1 MRLTRRSTIGI
12 AVALALALG
21 GERLGVEAQGAA
33 PIKVGFASAMT
44 GPSAITGEGVKWA
57 AQMLADEYNAKGGI
71 MGRKIEIS
79 FGDNAGTPGEA
90 VSAVRK
96 LVDVDK
102 VDVII
107 GQTHSGACLGALP
120 VVKELQVPMVIEA
133 CSNPKIREL
142 IGKTVNEWAFRVNPD
157 DVMLANQ
164 FAKYMSQSTKSVSI
178 FAQNDDFGRG
188 AAAAYDVAFKKY
200 GIKLVSTEFF
210 DRGQA
215 DYRPVLTRVKRANP
229 EAVLLVMLASEGSVF
244 MRQFREIG
252 LTQKLFARGSMA
264 TVEFL
269 HQVKDSPNIADGLV
283 EATYWT
289 PALDAWE
296 TEQAFVVQLDLPG
309 LTANQ
314 VDVNF
319 DRNTLTVRGTR
330 GSTIPS
336 VENGE
341 IRVFFA
347 ERAPGAF
354 SRSLRF
360 PQYVEASKIEA
371 SFDNGVLTITV
382 PKAETAKPRKIEIA
396 AN

>member
-1 MRLTRRSTIGI
+1 MTRTRRSVI
-12 AVALALALG
+12 ATAVVLVLALTG
-21 GERLGVEAQGAA
+21 GPSDIEAQGGP
-33 PIKVGFASAMT
+33 PIKVGFSSAMT

-71 MGRKIEIS
+71 MGRKIELY

-90 VSAVRK
+90 VSAVRR
-96 LVDVDK
+96 LADVDR
-102 VDVII
+102 VDVIV

-142 IGKTVNEWAFRVNPD
+142 IGKNGNEWAFRVNPD

-164 FAKYMSQSTKSVSI
+164 FGKYISQSTKTISI

-200 GIKLVSTEFF
+200 GVKLVSTEYF

-244 MRQFREIG
+244 MRQFREVG
-252 LTQKLFARGSMA
+252 LTQKLYARGSMA

-269 HQVKDSPNIADGLV
+269 HQVKDNPNIADGLV

-289 PALDAWE
+289 PALDPAWE
-296 TEQAFVVQLDLPG
+296 KQWLERWKVPVRVHGSLAAIAFRYALAPAIEQAIKKTGRADRKAIRDALED
-309 LTANQ
+309 
-314 VDVNF
+314 VDVANTPVGRIKF
-319 DRNTLTVRGTR
+319 DDTHQAFINMLL
-330 GSTIPS
+330 
-336 VENGE
+336 VEING
-341 IRVFFA
+341 
-347 ERAPGAF
+347 GQ
-354 SRSLRF
+354 L
-360 PQYVEASKIEA
+360 KILE
-371 SFDNGVLTITV
+371 
-382 PKAETAKPRKIEIA
+382 KIAIQP
-396 AN
+396 

>member
-1 MRLTRRSTIGI
+1 MTLMRRGTIGI
-12 AVALALALG
+12 AVGLLLLLG
-21 GERLGVEAQGAA
+21 GERPGVRAQSGP
-33 PIKVGFASAMT
+33 PIKVGFSSAMT

-71 MGRKIEIS
+71 MGRKIELY

-90 VSAVRK
+90 VSAVRR
-96 LVDVDK
+96 LADVDK
-102 VDVII
+102 VDVIV

-120 VVKELQVPMVIEA
+120 IVKELQVPMVIEA

-157 DVMLANQ
+157 DIMLANQ
-164 FAKYMSQSTKSVSI
+164 FTKYIAQSTKTVSI

-188 AAAAYDVAFKKY
+188 AAAAYDAAFKKT

-244 MRQFREIG
+244 MRQFREVG
-252 LTQKLFARGSMA
+252 LTQKLYARGSMA

-269 HQVKDSPNIADGLV
+269 HQVKDSPSIADGLV

-289 PALDAWE
+289 PALDPAWE
-296 TEQAFVVQLDLPG
+296 KQWLDRWKVPVRVHGSLAAIAFRYALAPAIEQAIKKTGKADRKAIRDALE
-309 LTANQ
+309 T
-314 VDVNF
+314 VDVADTPVGRIRF
-319 DRNTLTVRGTR
+319 DDTHQAFINMLLVQ
-330 GSTIPS
+330 I
-336 VENGE
+336 NGGQLKLLE
-341 IRVFFA
+341 
-347 ERAPGAF
+347 
-354 SRSLRF
+354 
-360 PQYVEASKIEA
+360 KIA
-371 SFDNGVLTITV
+371 IQ
-382 PKAETAKPRKIEIA
+382 P
-396 AN
+396 

>member
-1 MRLTRRSTIGI
+1 MTRMRRGTIGI
-12 AVALALALG
+12 AVGLLLLLG
-21 GERLGVEAQGAA
+21 GERPGVHAQGGP
-33 PIKVGFASAMT
+33 PIKVGFSSAMT

-71 MGRKIEIS
+71 MGRKIEVY

-90 VSAVRK
+90 VSAVRR

-102 VDVII
+102 VDVIV

-120 VVKELQVPMVIEA
+120 IVKELQVPMVIEA

-157 DVMLANQ
+157 DIMLANQ
-164 FAKYMSQSTKSVSI
+164 FAKYIAQSTKTVSI

-188 AAAAYDVAFKKY
+188 AAAAYDAAFKKT

-244 MRQFREIG
+244 MRQFREVG
-252 LTQKLFARGSMA
+252 LTQKLYARGSMA

-269 HQVKDSPNIADGLV
+269 HQVKDSPSIADGLV

-289 PALDAWE
+289 PALDPAWE
-296 TEQAFVVQLDLPG
+296 KQWLERWKVPVRVHGSLAAIAFRYALAPAIEQAIKKTGKADRKAIRDALE
-309 LTANQ
+309 T
-314 VDVNF
+314 VDVVDTPVGRIRF
-319 DRNTLTVRGTR
+319 DDTHQAFINMLLVQ
-330 GSTIPS
+330 I
-336 VENGE
+336 NGGQLKLLE
-341 IRVFFA
+341 
-347 ERAPGAF
+347 
-354 SRSLRF
+354 
-360 PQYVEASKIEA
+360 KI
-371 SFDNGVLTITV
+371 VIQ
-382 PKAETAKPRKIEIA
+382 P
-396 AN
+396 

>member
-1 MRLTRRSTIGI
+1 MTLMRRGTIGI
-12 AVALALALG
+12 AVGLLLLLG
-21 GERLGVEAQGAA
+21 GERPVVRAQSGP
-33 PIKVGFASAMT
+33 PIKVGFSSAMT

-71 MGRKIEIS
+71 MGRKIEVY

-90 VSAVRK
+90 VSAVRR

-102 VDVII
+102 VDVIV

-120 VVKELQVPMVIEA
+120 IVKELQVPMVIEA

-157 DVMLANQ
+157 DIMLANQ
-164 FAKYMSQSTKSVSI
+164 FAKYIAQSTKTVSI

-188 AAAAYDVAFKKY
+188 AAAAYDAAFKKT

-244 MRQFREIG
+244 MRQFREVG
-252 LTQKLFARGSMA
+252 LTQKLYARGSMA

-269 HQVKDSPNIADGLV
+269 HQVKDSPSIADGLV

-289 PALDAWE
+289 PALDPAWE
-296 TEQAFVVQLDLPG
+296 KQWLDRWKVPVRVHGSLAAIAFRYALAPAIEQAIKKTGKADR
-309 LTANQ
+309 TAIRDALET
-314 VDVNF
+314 VDVADTPVGRIRF
-319 DRNTLTVRGTR
+319 DDTHQAFINMLLVQ
-330 GSTIPS
+330 I
-336 VENGE
+336 NGGQLKVLE
-341 IRVFFA
+341 
-347 ERAPGAF
+347 
-354 SRSLRF
+354 
-360 PQYVEASKIEA
+360 KI
-371 SFDNGVLTITV
+371 VIQ
-382 PKAETAKPRKIEIA
+382 P
-396 AN
+396 

>member
-1 MRLTRRSTIGI
+1 LTLTPRTLTRRI
-12 AVALALALG
+12 AIAAIAALILAPGAGVPRVA
-21 GERLGVEAQGAA
+21 AQSPP
-33 PIKVGFASAMT
+33 PIKVGFSSAMT

-71 MGRKIEIS
+71 MGRKIELY

-120 VVKELQVPMVIEA
+120 VVKELAVPMVIEA

-142 IGKTVNEWAFRVNPD
+142 IGRTVNEWAFRVNPD

-164 FAKYMSQSTKSVSI
+164 FAKYMSRHAKTVSI

-188 AAAAYDVAFKKY
+188 AATAYDAAFKKV

-215 DYRPVLTRVKRANP
+215 DYRPVLTRVKRAAP
-229 EAVLLVMLASEGSVF
+229 EGVLLVMLASEGSVF
-244 MRQFREIG
+244 MRQFRELG

-264 TVEFL
+264 TQEFL
-269 HQVKDSPNIADGLV
+269 FQVKDTPAIADGLV

-289 PALDAWE
+289 PALDPEWDKRWLERWKVPVRVHGSLAAIAFRYAVAPAI
-296 TEQAFVVQLDLPG
+296 EQAIKKTGRADRKAIRDALEEVDIPNTPVGRIKFDETHQAFINMLIVEIKGGQLRL
-309 LTANQ
+309 
-314 VDVNF
+314 VE
-319 DRNTLTVRGTR
+319 
-330 GSTIPS
+330 TIP
-336 VENGE
+336 
-341 IRVFFA
+341 IQ
-347 ERAPGAF
+347 P
-354 SRSLRF
+354 
-360 PQYVEASKIEA
+360 
-371 SFDNGVLTITV
+371 
-382 PKAETAKPRKIEIA
+382 
-396 AN
+396 

>member
-1 MRLTRRSTIGI
+1 MRQSVTAV
-12 AVALALALG
+12 AVALTLLLAG
-21 GERLGVEAQGAA
+21 DFPGAWAQGGP
-33 PIKVGFASAMT
+33 PIKVGFSSAMT

-57 AQMLADEYNAKGGI
+57 AQMLVDEYNAKGGV
-71 MGRKIEIS
+71 MGRKIEAY

-120 VVKELQVPMVIEA
+120 VVKELAVPMVIEA
-133 CSNPKIREL
+133 CSHPKIRDQ
-142 IGKTVNEWAFRVNPD
+142 IGKNGNEWAFRVNPD

-164 FAKYMSQSTKSVSI
+164 FAKHIAQSTKTVSI

-188 AAAAYDVAFKKY
+188 AATAYDAAFKAN

-244 MRQFREIG
+244 MRQFREVG
-252 LTQKLFARGSMA
+252 LTQKLYARGSMA

-269 HQVKDSPNIADGLV
+269 YQVKDSPNIADGLI

-289 PALDAWE
+289 PALDPAWE
-296 TEQAFVVQLDLPG
+296 KQWLERWKVPVRVHGSLAAIAFRYALVPALEQAIKKTGRTDRKAIRDALED
-309 LTANQ
+309 
-314 VDVNF
+314 VDVASTPVGRIKF
-319 DRNTLTVRGTR
+319 DDTHQAFINMLL
-330 GSTIPS
+330 
-336 VENGE
+336 VEIHG
-341 IRVFFA
+341 
-347 ERAPGAF
+347 GQ
-354 SRSLRF
+354 LRIL
-360 PQYVEASKIEA
+360 EKIA
-371 SFDNGVLTITV
+371 IQ
-382 PKAETAKPRKIEIA
+382 P
-396 AN
+396 

>member
-1 MRLTRRSTIGI
+1 MTLERRRALVFAAALTLT
-12 AVALALALG
+12 LG
-21 GERLGVEAQGAA
+21 ASFTLDAQWPGAGA
-33 PIKVGFASAMT
+33 QAPPPIKVGFSSAMS

-71 MGRKIEIS
+71 MGRKIELY

-96 LVDVDK
+96 LADVDK
-102 VDVII
+102 VDVIV

-120 VVKELQVPMVIEA
+120 VIKELEVPMVIEA

-142 IGKTVNEWAFRVNPD
+142 IGRNVNEWAFRVNPD
-157 DVMLANQ
+157 DVMLAGQ
-164 FAKYMSQSTKSVSI
+164 FAKYMSQQVKSVSI

-188 AAAAYDVAFKKY
+188 AAAAYDVAFKKN

-244 MRQFREIG
+244 MRQFRELG
-252 LTQKLFARGSMA
+252 LTQKLYARGSMA

-269 HQVKDSPNIADGLV
+269 YQVRDTPSIGDGLV

-289 PALDAWE
+289 AALDPDWE
-296 TEQAFVVQLDLPG
+296 KRWLERFKVPVRIHGSLAAIAFRYAVAPAIEQAIKKTGRADRKSIRDALEG
-309 LTANQ
+309 
-314 VDVNF
+314 VDVPDTPVGRIKF
-319 DRNTLTVRGTR
+319 DETHQAFINMLLV
-330 GSTIPS
+330 
-336 VENGE
+336 E
-341 IRVFFA
+341 IR
-347 ERAPGAF
+347 GGQ
-354 SRSLRF
+354 L
-360 PQYVEASKIEA
+360 KILE
-371 SFDNGVLTITV
+371 
-382 PKAETAKPRKIEIA
+382 KIAIQP
-396 AN
+396 

>member
-1 MRLTRRSTIGI
+1 MTLMRRGTIGI
-12 AVALALALG
+12 AVGLLLLLG
-21 GERLGVEAQGAA
+21 GTRPGVQAQSG
-33 PIKVGFASAMT
+33 PPVKVGFSSAMT

-71 MGRKIEIS
+71 MGRKIEVY

-90 VSAVRK
+90 VSAVRR

-102 VDVII
+102 VDVIV

-133 CSNPKIREL
+133 CSNPKIRDL
-142 IGKTVNEWAFRVNPD
+142 IGKNGNEWAFRVNPD
-157 DVMLANQ
+157 DIMLANQ
-164 FAKYMSQSTKSVSI
+164 FAKYIAQSTKTVSI

-188 AAAAYDVAFKKY
+188 AAAAYDAAFKKT

-244 MRQFREIG
+244 MRQFREVG
-252 LTQKLFARGSMA
+252 LTQKLYARGSMA

-269 HQVKDSPNIADGLV
+269 HQVQDSPSIADGLV

-289 PALDAWE
+289 PALDPAWE
-296 TEQAFVVQLDLPG
+296 KQWLERWKVPVRVHGSLAAIAFRYALAPAIEQAIKKTGRADRKAIRDALE
-309 LTANQ
+309 T
-314 VDVNF
+314 VDVADTPVGRIRF
-319 DRNTLTVRGTR
+319 DDTHQAFINMLLVQ
-330 GSTIPS
+330 I
-336 VENGE
+336 NGGQLKLLE
-341 IRVFFA
+341 
-347 ERAPGAF
+347 
-354 SRSLRF
+354 
-360 PQYVEASKIEA
+360 KIA
-371 SFDNGVLTITV
+371 IQ
-382 PKAETAKPRKIEIA
+382 P
-396 AN
+396 

>member
-1 MRLTRRSTIGI
+1 
-12 AVALALALG
+12 
-21 GERLGVEAQGAA
+21 
-33 PIKVGFASAMT
+33 
-44 GPSAITGEGVKWA
+44 
-57 AQMLADEYNAKGGI
+57 MLADEYNARGGI
-71 MGRKIEIS
+71 MGRKIELH

-120 VVKELQVPMVIEA
+120 VVKELAVPMVIEA

-142 IGKTVNEWAFRVNPD
+142 IGKAVNEWAFRVNPD

-289 PALDAWE
+289 PALDPAWE
-296 TEQAFVVQLDLPG
+296 KQWLDRWKVPVRVHGSLAAIAWRYAVAPAIEQAIKKTGRADRKSIRDALEELDVASTPVG
-309 LTANQ
+309 RIR
-314 VDVNF
+314 F
-319 DRNTLTVRGTR
+319 DDTHQAFINMLLV
-330 GSTIPS
+330 
-336 VENGE
+336 E
-341 IRVFFA
+341 IR
-347 ERAPGAF
+347 GGQ
-354 SRSLRF
+354 L
-360 PQYVEASKIEA
+360 KILEKI
-371 SFDNGVLTITV
+371 TIQ
-382 PKAETAKPRKIEIA
+382 P
-396 AN
+396 

>member
-1 MRLTRRSTIGI
+1 MTRTGSRAIGI
-12 AVALALALG
+12 AIAVGLACGLG
-21 GERLGVEAQGAA
+21 ADLPDAGAQGGG
-33 PIKVGFASAMT
+33 PIRVGFSSAMT

-71 MGRKIEIS
+71 MGRKIELY

-96 LVDVDK
+96 LVDVDR

-133 CSNPKIREL
+133 CSHPKIRDQ
-142 IGKTVNEWAFRVNPD
+142 IGKNGNEWAFRVNPD

-164 FAKYMSQSTKSVSI
+164 FAKHMARSTKTVSI

-188 AAAAYDVAFKKY
+188 AATAYDAAFKKV
-200 GIKLVSTEFF
+200 GITLVSTEFF

-244 MRQFREIG
+244 MRQFREVG
-252 LTQKLFARGSMA
+252 LTQRLYARGSMA

-269 HQVKDSPNIADGLV
+269 HQVRDNPGIADGLV

-289 PALDAWE
+289 PALDPAWE
-296 TEQAFVVQLDLPG
+296 KQWLDRWKVPVRVHGSLAAIAFRYAVAPAIEQAIKKTGRADRKAIRDALEE
-309 LTANQ
+309 
-314 VDVNF
+314 VDVPSTPVGRVKF
-319 DRNTLTVRGTR
+319 DDTHQAFINMLLVEISG
-330 GSTIPS
+330 GQLKVLEKIP
-336 VENGE
+336 
-341 IRVFFA
+341 IQ
-347 ERAPGAF
+347 P
-354 SRSLRF
+354 
-360 PQYVEASKIEA
+360 
-371 SFDNGVLTITV
+371 
-382 PKAETAKPRKIEIA
+382 
-396 AN
+396 

>member
-1 MRLTRRSTIGI
+1 MTLMRRGTIGI
-12 AVALALALG
+12 AVGLLLLLG
-21 GERLGVEAQGAA
+21 GECPGAQAQGGP

-71 MGRKIEIS
+71 MGRKIEIY

-90 VSAVRK
+90 VSAVRR

-102 VDVII
+102 VDVIV

-120 VVKELQVPMVIEA
+120 IVKELQVPMVIEA

-164 FAKYMSQSTKSVSI
+164 FAKHIAQSTKTVSI

-188 AAAAYDVAFKKY
+188 AAAAYDAAFKKT

-244 MRQFREIG
+244 MRQFREVG

-269 HQVKDSPNIADGLV
+269 HQVRDTPSIADGLV

-289 PALDAWE
+289 PALDPAWE
-296 TEQAFVVQLDLPG
+296 KQWLERWKVPVRVHGSLAAIAFRYALAPAIEQAIKKTGKADRKAIRDALE
-309 LTANQ
+309 A
-314 VDVNF
+314 VDVPDTPVGRIRF
-319 DRNTLTVRGTR
+319 DDTHQAFINMLLVQ
-330 GSTIPS
+330 I
-336 VENGE
+336 NGGQLKVLE
-341 IRVFFA
+341 
-347 ERAPGAF
+347 
-354 SRSLRF
+354 
-360 PQYVEASKIEA
+360 KI
-371 SFDNGVLTITV
+371 VIQ
-382 PKAETAKPRKIEIA
+382 P
-396 AN
+396 

>member
-1 MRLTRRSTIGI
+1 MTLFGRQMLAVTALLALTLGAATPR
-12 AVALALALG
+12 ALA
-21 GERLGVEAQGAA
+21 QTPP

-57 AQMLADEYNAKGGI
+57 AQLLADEYNAKGGI

-96 LVDVDK
+96 LADVDK

-120 VVKELQVPMVIEA
+120 VIKELQVPMVIEA
-133 CSNPKIREL
+133 CRNPKIREL
-142 IGKTVNEWAFRVNPD
+142 IGKGVNDWAFRVNPD

-164 FAKYMSQSTKSVSI
+164 FGKYMAASAKSISI

-188 AAAAYDVAFKKY
+188 AATAYDAAFKKV

-244 MRQFREIG
+244 MRQFRELG

-264 TVEFL
+264 TLEFL
-269 HQVKDSPNIADGLV
+269 HQVRDTPNIADGLV

-289 PALDAWE
+289 AALDPEWE
-296 TEQAFVVQLDLPG
+296 KRWLDRWKVPVRIHGSLAAIAFRYAVAPAIEQAIKKTGHADRKSIRDALEG
-309 LTANQ
+309 
-314 VDVNF
+314 VDVTDTPVGRVRF
-319 DRNTLTVRGTR
+319 DDTHQAFINMLLV
-330 GSTIPS
+330 
-336 VENGE
+336 E
-341 IRVFFA
+341 IRGGQLKIL
-347 ERAPGAF
+347 ERIPIQ
-354 SRSLRF
+354 
-360 PQYVEASKIEA
+360 P
-371 SFDNGVLTITV
+371 
-382 PKAETAKPRKIEIA
+382 
-396 AN
+396 

>member
-1 MRLTRRSTIGI
+1 MTPMRRGTIGI
-12 AVALALALG
+12 AVGLLLLIGA
-21 GERLGVEAQGAA
+21 ERPAVQAQSGP
-33 PIKVGFASAMT
+33 PIKVGFSSAMT

-71 MGRKIEIS
+71 MGRKIEVY

-90 VSAVRK
+90 VSAVRR

-102 VDVII
+102 VDVIV

-133 CSNPKIREL
+133 CSNPKIRDL
-142 IGKTVNEWAFRVNPD
+142 IGKNGNEWAFRVNPD
-157 DVMLANQ
+157 DIMLANQ
-164 FAKYMSQSTKSVSI
+164 FAKYIAQSTKTVSI

-188 AAAAYDVAFKKY
+188 AAAAYDAAFKKT

-244 MRQFREIG
+244 MRQFREVG
-252 LTQKLFARGSMA
+252 LTQKLYARGSMA

-269 HQVKDSPNIADGLV
+269 HQVKDSPSIADGLV

-289 PALDAWE
+289 PALDPAWE
-296 TEQAFVVQLDLPG
+296 KQWLERWKVPVRVHGSLAAIAFRYALAPAIEQAIKKTGKADRKAIRDALE
-309 LTANQ
+309 T
-314 VDVNF
+314 VDVADTPVGRIRF
-319 DRNTLTVRGTR
+319 DDTHQAFINMLLVQ
-330 GSTIPS
+330 I
-336 VENGE
+336 NGGQLKLLE
-341 IRVFFA
+341 
-347 ERAPGAF
+347 
-354 SRSLRF
+354 
-360 PQYVEASKIEA
+360 KIA
-371 SFDNGVLTITV
+371 IQ
-382 PKAETAKPRKIEIA
+382 P
-396 AN
+396 